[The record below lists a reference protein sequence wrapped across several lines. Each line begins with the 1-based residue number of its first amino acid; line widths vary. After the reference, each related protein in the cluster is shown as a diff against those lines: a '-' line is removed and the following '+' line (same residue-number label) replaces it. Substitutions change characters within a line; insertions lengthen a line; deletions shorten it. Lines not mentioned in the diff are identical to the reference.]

1 MKFYCCGNKNNPPIM
16 LFPGTWCLHTSFSTV
31 IPLLEKC
38 FYVIAVSYD
47 GFDETEDTVF
57 PDMITE
63 TEKIEA
69 YIKEN
74 FGGRLFAA
82 YGCSLG
88 GSFVGQLVQ
97 RKKIHLEHGFIGSSD
112 FDQSGKVKAWLMTK
126 LFGGMMVKMLQTGKY
141 PWYMKKGF
149 EKNLETEY
157 GRKFYEMLGIGKGGY
172 PFIKKAS
179 AENQFYS
186 DLITPL
192 EEQISADGTKIHVF
206 YAQKMGEKYLK
217 RYEKHFKNPH
227 IVAHD
232 LRNEELLICYPEKW
246 AEEIENCCRNYCAD
260 FL

>member
-1 MKFYCCGNKNNPPIM
+1 MKFYCYGNKTNPPIM
-16 LFPGTWCLHTSFSTV
+16 LFPGTWCLHTSFNDV
-31 IPLLEKC
+31 IPLLEKS

-74 FGGRLFAA
+74 YGDRLFAA

-88 GSFVGQLVQ
+88 DSFVGQLVQ
-97 RKKIHLEHGFIGSSD
+97 RKNVHIDHGFIGSSD
-112 FDQSGKVKAWLMTK
+112 LDQSGKVKSWLMTK

-149 EKNLETEY
+149 EKNLQTEY
-157 GRKFYEMLGIGKGGY
+157 GRKFYEMLGIGNGGF
-172 PFIKKAS
+172 PFIKKES

-192 EEQISADGTKIHVF
+192 DEQIYADGTTIHIF
-206 YAQKMGEKYLK
+206 YAQKMGEKYLE
-217 RYEKHFKNPH
+217 RYTRYFQNPH

-232 LRNEELLICYPEKW
+232 LRHEELLICYPEKW
-246 AEEIENCCRNYCAD
+246 VEEIEKCCFA
-260 FL
+260 

>member
-97 RKKIHLEHGFIGSSD
+97 RKIIHIDHGFIGSSD
-112 FDQSGKVKAWLMTK
+112 LDQSGKVKAWLMTK

-141 PWYMKKGF
+141 PWYMKKDF

-172 PFIKKAS
+172 PFIKKTS

-206 YAQKMGEKYLK
+206 YAQKMSDKYLK

-232 LRNEELLICYPEKW
+232 LRHEELLICYPEKW

>member
-1 MKFYCCGNKNNPPIM
+1 MKFYCYGNKTNPPIM
-16 LFPGTWCLHTSFSTV
+16 LFPGTWCLHTSFNKV
-31 IPLLEKC
+31 IPLLEKS

-57 PDMITE
+57 PDMLTE

-69 YIKEN
+69 YIKEKYC
-74 FGGRLFAA
+74 GRLFAA

-88 GSFVGQLVQ
+88 GSFVGLLVQ
-97 RKKIHLEHGFIGSSD
+97 RKNIHIDHGFIGSSD
-112 FDQSGKVKAWLMTK
+112 LDQSGKIKAWLMTK
-126 LFGGMMVKMLQTGKY
+126 LFGGMMVKMLRTGKY

-172 PFIKKAS
+172 PFIRRKS

-192 EEQISADGTKIHVF
+192 EEQISAEDTTIHIF
-206 YAQKMGEKYLK
+206 YAQEMGEKYLE
-217 RYEKHFKNPH
+217 RYKKHFKNPH
-227 IVAHD
+227 IVGYD
-232 LRNEELLICYPEKW
+232 LHHEELLICYPRKW
-246 AEEIENCCRNYCAD
+246 ADEIENCC
-260 FL
+260 FGG